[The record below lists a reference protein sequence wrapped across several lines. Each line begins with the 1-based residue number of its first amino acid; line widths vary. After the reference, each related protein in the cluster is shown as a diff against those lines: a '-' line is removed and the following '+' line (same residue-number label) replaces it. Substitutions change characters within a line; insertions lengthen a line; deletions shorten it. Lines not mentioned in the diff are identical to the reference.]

1 MIDATPVMVNHR
13 LCSAAAAGVSVLRF
27 ILFSGCDPK
36 LVLGSKPTRSPLSRL
51 TGYSPG
57 ALLVVFLNHFS
68 MLAVA
73 TCARVPS
80 LVKIY
85 DLGRVVL
92 EALVLFLL
100 VCVDTGL

>member
-1 MIDATPVMVNHR
+1 M
-13 LCSAAAAGVSVLRF
+13 LRF

-36 LVLGSKPTRSPLSRL
+36 LVLGFKPICSPLSRL

-57 ALLVVFLNHFS
+57 ALVVFLNHFS
-68 MLAVA
+68 MLAVT
-73 TCARVPS
+73 TCARVLS
-80 LVKIY
+80 VVKIY

-100 VCVDTGL
+100 VCADTGL